1 MSFFVKVTHVGNS
14 SKSDNSFQSGKE
26 THMFFGDH
34 KNKPFASNEKLV
46 NSKMNKV
53 ETKKCVLQ
61 RKVCNIGE
69 CTSDIFE
76 QLHS

>member
-1 MSFFVKVTHVGNS
+1 
-14 SKSDNSFQSGKE
+14 
-26 THMFFGDH
+26 MFFGDH

-46 NSKMNKV
+46 NSKMKKV

-61 RKVCNIGE
+61 HKVCNIGE